1 MTQAAPGGLA
11 DGNDLPDVAD
21 TGLAGWRVLAAG
33 LAIAA
38 ATMLVAEMFMA
49 LILRMPGLLLVAAP
63 ITVAFLLTAGVLVGV
78 FAWRATARL
87 DQRKASLAF
96 FVIGFVAGAVWGYPV
111 FGILIEAAVD
121 AGGPEPAP
129 AAAILGAL
137 YMAST
142 AGLGALAGRY
152 FGPWAATRPTLV
164 WSCVAAVLIVTGIG
178 VYVLS
183 GAELL

>member
-1 MTQAAPGGLA
+1 MTEAAPGGLA
-11 DGNDLPDVAD
+11 DENDLPDVAD
-21 TGLAGWRVLAAG
+21 TGVPAWRVLVAG

-38 ATMLVAEMFMA
+38 AVMIVAEMFMA

-63 ITVAFLLTAGVLVGV
+63 ITVAFLLTAGALVGAV
-78 FAWRATARL
+78 AWRLTARL
-87 DQRKASLAF
+87 EQRRAALAF

-111 FGILIEAAVD
+111 FAILIQAGVD

-129 AAAILGAL
+129 AAVIVGAL

-142 AGLGALAGRY
+142 TALGALAGRY
-152 FGPWAATRPTLV
+152 FGPWAATRPSLV
-164 WSCVAAVLIVTGIG
+164 WSCIGAVVIVTLIG

-183 GAELL
+183 GADLT